1 MTKFYQSKSNQTVYK
16 LINTVGK
23 TVYLQDAS
31 NTIKTV
37 TVNTLNRYYQEVQPV
52 QPTRKPL
59 PPADVIRELTQKRT
73 KQPKQTEQSKQ
84 PVANKTN
91 KYSYYRHY
99 KRNQKPLWNTQT
111 IDNAFYCCAEDGTQI
126 IKCTLS
132 KTAICIRIEQVATK
146 AKRYFTNFNRAKR
159 HLVYDQDIKT
169 TQYINEKFDKWLK
182 AQQKRIIEGGE

>member
-37 TVNTLNRYYQEVQPV
+37 TVNTLNRYYLEVQPA
-52 QPTRKPL
+52 QPEANKQTK
-59 PPADVIRELTQKRT
+59 AATKQA
-73 KQPKQTEQSKQ
+73 KQPKQ
-84 PVANKTN
+84 PVADKAN
-91 KYSYYRHY
+91 KYPYYKHY
-99 KRNQKPLWNTQT
+99 ERNQKPLWNTQT
-111 IDNAFYCCAEDGTQI
+111 IDNTLYCCAEDGTKI

-132 KTAICIRIEQVATK
+132 KTGNCVKIEQVASR
-146 AKRYFTNFNRAKR
+146 AKRYFTNFARAKR

-169 TQYINEKFDKWLK
+169 TQYIGDKFDKWLK
-182 AQQKRIIEGGE
+182 AQQKQITEGGK